1 MVSLVLQLPDEEFHT
16 GVNLTHI
23 NLDSVTVKFDL
34 HNPYTMNF
42 KRALVSMV
50 GGKTKYR
57 SSNTA
62 IDNLSLDLPSGSRI
76 GLIGENGA
84 GKTTLLRVLAGSLPP
99 VKGKVTTTG
108 KIQAFLGSPLHGLD
122 FEMSGY
128 ENIEYV
134 SLINSHKVKRGS
146 TTFNEIAEFTGLK
159 ERLADP
165 VFTYS
170 TGMKAR
176 LRFSILT
183 AFTPDILLL
192 DEGIGA
198 ADFAFSTQAN
208 IKLQEFMGR
217 AGILILASHS
227 PDFLKQFC
235 DSGLWLSEGKIVES
249 GNLDQIYGSY
259 VKHMKEK

>member
-1 MVSLVLQLPDEEFHT
+1 M
-16 GVNLTHI
+16 THI

-34 HNPYTMNF
+34 HNPYTMNL

-50 GGKTKYR
+50 GRKTKYR
-57 SSNTA
+57 SSNIA
-62 IDNLSLDLPSGSRI
+62 IDNLSLDLPAGSRI

-108 KIQAFLGSPLHGLD
+108 KIQSFLGSPLHGLD

-134 SLINSHKVKRGS
+134 SLINNHRVKKGT
-146 TTFNEIAEFTGLK
+146 TTFGEIAEFSGLK
-159 ERLADP
+159 DRLADP

-198 ADFAFSTQAN
+198 ADFAFSAQAHVR
-208 IKLQEFMGR
+208 LQEFLGR
-217 AGILILASHS
+217 AGILVLASHS

-235 DSGLWLSEGKIVES
+235 DSGLWLSGGKIVETGS
-249 GNLDQIYGSY
+249 IDQIYANY
-259 VKHMKEK
+259 VKSMQEKNQAQS

>member
-1 MVSLVLQLPDEEFHT
+1 M
-16 GVNLTHI
+16 THI

-34 HNPYTMNF
+34 HNPYTMNL
-42 KRALVSMV
+42 KRAVFSMI
-50 GGKTKYR
+50 GGKADR
-57 SSNTA
+57 RNSNLA
-62 IDNLSLDLPSGSRI
+62 IDNLSLDLPAGSRI

-99 VKGKVTTTG
+99 NKGKVTTSG
-108 KIQAFLGSPLHGLD
+108 KIQSFLGSPLHGLD

-128 ENIEYV
+128 ENIEYI
-134 SLINSHKVKRGS
+134 SLINNHRVKRGS
-146 TTFNEIAEFTGLK
+146 TTFNEIAEFSGLK

-165 VFTYS
+165 AFTYS

-198 ADFAFSTQAN
+198 ADFAFSAQAHVR
-208 IKLQEFMGR
+208 LQEFLGR
-217 AGILILASHS
+217 AGILVLASHS
-227 PDFLKQFC
+227 LDFLKGFC
-235 DSGLWLSEGKIVES
+235 DSGLWLSQGKIVES
-249 GNLDQIYGSY
+249 GLIDHIYSNY
-259 VKHMKEK
+259 VKSIQVAPSEPQV

>member
-1 MVSLVLQLPDEEFHT
+1 M
-16 GVNLTHI
+16 THI
-23 NLDSVTVKFDL
+23 NLDSVTIKFDL
-34 HNPYTMNF
+34 HNPYTMNL
-42 KRALVSMV
+42 KRAITSMF
-50 GGKTKYR
+50 GHEANYR
-57 SSNTA
+57 SSITA
-62 IDNLSLDLPSGSRI
+62 IDNLSLDLRAGSRI

-99 VKGKVTTTG
+99 AKGKVSIKG
-108 KIQAFLGSPLHGLD
+108 SIQSFIGSPLHGLD
-122 FEMSGY
+122 IEMSGY

-134 SLINSHKVKRGS
+134 SLINNHRVKKG
-146 TTFNEIAEFTGLK
+146 TAIYDEIAEFTGLK

-170 TGMKAR
+170 SGMRAR

-198 ADFAFSTQAN
+198 ADFAFSGQA
-208 IKLQEFMGR
+208 KVRLQEFMGR
-217 AGILILASHS
+217 AGILVLASHS

-235 DSGLWLSEGKIVES
+235 DSGLWLSQGKIVES
-249 GNLDQIYGSY
+249 GSIDHIYSNY
-259 VKHMKEK
+259 VKSIQVAQSEPQV

>member
-1 MVSLVLQLPDEEFHT
+1 M
-16 GVNLTHI
+16 THI

-34 HNPYTMNF
+34 HNPSTMNL
-42 KRALVSMV
+42 KRALVSMI

-57 SSNTA
+57 NSNLA
-62 IDNLSLDLPSGSRI
+62 IDNLSLDLPAGSRI

-99 VKGKVTTTG
+99 IKGKVTTSG
-108 KIQAFLGSPLHGLD
+108 KIQSFLGSPLHGLD

-134 SLINSHKVKRGS
+134 SLINNHRVKKGT
-146 TTFNEIAEFTGLK
+146 TTFNEIAEFSGLK
-159 ERLADP
+159 DRLADP

-198 ADFAFSTQAN
+198 ADFAFSAQA
-208 IKLQEFMGR
+208 KVRLQEFLGR
-217 AGILILASHS
+217 AGILVLASHS
-227 PDFLKQFC
+227 PEFLKQFC
-235 DSGLWLSEGKIVES
+235 DSGLWLSEGKVVES
-249 GNLDQIYGSY
+249 GNLDQLYSSY
-259 VKHMKEK
+259 IQKIQAKVSTDGLG